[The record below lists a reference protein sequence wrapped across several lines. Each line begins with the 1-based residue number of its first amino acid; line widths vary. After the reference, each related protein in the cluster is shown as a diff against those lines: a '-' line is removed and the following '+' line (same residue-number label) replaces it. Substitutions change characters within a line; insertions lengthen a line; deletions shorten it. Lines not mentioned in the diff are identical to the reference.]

1 MPKTMQGV
9 DLDGIGRLED
19 KVKRLIDM
27 VGQLRTEHARV
38 KEENLRLARELDAA
52 RQRLADAEGTAAEF
66 ATLKEEREVIRGRVA
81 DMLQQL
87 EALSL

>member
-1 MPKTMQGV
+1 MPKTIQGA
-9 DLDGIGRLED
+9 DLDGIVRLED
-19 KVKRLIDM
+19 KIKRLIDV
-27 VGQLRTEHARV
+27 VGQLRTEQARI

-66 ATLKEEREVIRGRVA
+66 LTLKEEREVIRGRVA